1 MASNTLINV
10 EVEAIESEVHLNY
23 PVDTRARAMMNHAG
37 FTMAK
42 RQQLWCEAAQTATML
57 DNILVQESAKSPP
70 FTQCFG
76 VDAKYAK
83 HLRVLGE
90 MCVVADTDNKVG
102 RTKIDPRGKISLFVG
117 YSTQHAGDVYRLLN
131 PKTSRVIHSR
141 DVKWIGKT
149 WTEFYK
155 IKMIDRASGHV
166 DPEEDLQLEEDE
178 DQDEQ
183 EEEIEP
189 EEDEQEVIQVGQSQA
204 EEPTETPVGVA
215 SDEPVASRTRSQT
228 TASEPVAAR
237 TRQALGTNP
246 EMSAFADV
254 KDDKT
259 LNEWLHEI
267 AFVTSTMSDPD
278 EPQSFQEAWWDP
290 DLISREKWREAIRL
304 EFKKMLD
311 MGVWRHVKRNDRPND
326 RRLVGC
332 RWVFKVKRNGVY
344 RARFVAKGFSQIPG
358 VDFTDNYS
366 PVVND
371 VTFRTVV
378 ARMIIENMKGE
389 VVDIDNAF

>member
-1 MASNTLINV
+1 MRKPSMGGRQHWVMLVDEATKYKKSFFLKKKDEQV
-10 EVEAIESEVHLNY
+10 EPIIDWIKALKARHKIQVKIVRCDNAGENKVLESESDKKELGIIFEYTAPGTPQLNG
-23 PVDTRARAMMNHAG
+23 VVERAFVTVMGGARAMMNHAG

-42 RQQLWCEAAQTATML
+42 RQQLCCEAAQTATML

-70 FTQCFG
+70 FTQLFG

-83 HLRVLGE
+83 HLRVFGE

-141 DVKWIGKT
+141 DVKWIGKM
-149 WTEFYK
+149 WAEFYK
-155 IKMIDRASGHV
+155 IKMIDRASGYV
-166 DPEEDLQLEEDE
+166 DPDEDLQLEEEE
-178 DQDEQ
+178 DQDE
-183 EEEIEP
+183 P
-189 EEDEQEVIQVGQSQA
+189 EVIQVGQSQT

-237 TRQALGTNP
+237 TMQALGSSP

-259 LNEWLHEI
+259 LNEWLNEI
-267 AFVTSTMSDPD
+267 GFVTSTMSDPD

-290 DLISREKWREAIRL
+290 DLISREKWREAICL
-304 EFKKMLD
+304 EFKKM
-311 MGVWRHVKRNDRPND
+311 
-326 RRLVGC
+326 
-332 RWVFKVKRNGVY
+332 
-344 RARFVAKGFSQIPG
+344 
-358 VDFTDNYS
+358 
-366 PVVND
+366 
-371 VTFRTVV
+371 
-378 ARMIIENMKGE
+378 
-389 VVDIDNAF
+389 